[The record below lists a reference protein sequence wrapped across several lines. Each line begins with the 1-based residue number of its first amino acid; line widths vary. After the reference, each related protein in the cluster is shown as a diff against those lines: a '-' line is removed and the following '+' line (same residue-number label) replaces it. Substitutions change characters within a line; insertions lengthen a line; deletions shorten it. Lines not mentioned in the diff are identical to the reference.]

1 MLIEKVLLKFY
12 KNVKFKQVQLMLIKD
27 TYNLLKTFFFNI
39 ILNFSELNLIN
50 YYKDYN
56 NLYLLIIKNINKL
69 KILFENTSDI
79 KINKFYKIIYIKK
92 NILNLCNL
100 ISSNKISENL
110 NLIDSNWKNELNN
123 DNLNKFNFINTFI
136 KSICFWD
143 SNTHHIYNSSK
154 ENKNKIITISNNNNN
169 IKNILVNSFNINET
183 SEDANTIEVN
193 NLFDINTC
201 KQILQNTNIYI
212 DKNKKCISLYENK
225 FGCSI
230 YINLNNRYIVIQ
242 GIFNDDLFNMALC
255 NKWSSDI
262 ILNHENIINSDLSNI
277 LSDFKINYFKIINL
291 RDKIVLSSSEIIT
304 EIKKKYN
311 DFKQIQNKP
320 LMLLIN
326 EFLLGS
332 KFRKI
337 DILTLFLISTQDDS
351 KLACVLFDIFKSK
364 DKTNSHI
371 DIYNSLHY
379 SIRDKLDL
387 ARKHMEEEEKELISI
402 NDSNISYEKK
412 ILFLQVTKD
421 IKVKAMEKLKLI
433 KNNVQGDPK
442 AQAWVDGLLKIPFN
456 IYNESDIISFKKKF
470 IEKLLNNIFSDNEIE
485 QYLIKENN
493 TELQDQWTKY
503 KINKKLVIKEIRT
516 ILDASVYGHKEA
528 KLQLERIFA
537 QWISGEDKGA
547 IIGLQG
553 PPGTGKTSL
562 IKNGLSKCLKDIN
575 GNPRPFAFLPI
586 GGCVNGS
593 TLVGHNYTYVGS
605 TWGRI
610 VDILI
615 TTKCMNPIIFID
627 ELDKVS
633 QTENG
638 REIISILTHLT
649 DSTQNDEFEDKFF
662 SGIKFDLSKVLIIFS
677 FNDISLID
685 PILKDRITIIET
697 KPFTIQ
703 EKIVI
708 VKNYLLP
715 DICKM
720 VGFNSNEIILD
731 NILIKYLIDTYTL
744 EAGVRKI
751 KEKIIEIIRDINLR
765 LLNSEII
772 NLPYIVTQLYCDE
785 LFALKPK
792 IKIKKIMKLPLV
804 GLVNGLF
811 ATSIGLGGITFIQA
825 IKFPSDK
832 MFELNLTGSIGDIM
846 KESVEYSLKLVLSLI
861 PSNIK
866 DQLTEDKLNKKSF
879 GIHLHCPEGGVKK
892 NGSSAGAAITLA
904 LYSLL
909 TNIKV
914 DNTIALTG
922 EIDLLGNITAIGGL
936 QSKLLGAKN
945 ADIKLVLYPEENQD
959 DIDIMRQDYL
969 DLEDENFKLKSVN
982 IITDVFN
989 LCLIK

>member
-12 KNVKFKQVQLMLIKD
+12 KNVKFKQAQLMLIKD

-56 NLYLLIIKNINKL
+56 NLYLLIIKNINEL

-143 SNTHHIYNSSK
+143 SNTHYIYDSSK

-183 SEDANTIEVN
+183 IEDTNTIEVN
-193 NLFDINTC
+193 NLFDINAC

-212 DKNKKCISLYENK
+212 DKNKRCISLYENK

-242 GIFNDDLFNMALC
+242 GIFNDDLFNMASC

-262 ILNHENIINSDLSNI
+262 ILNHENILNSDLSNI
-277 LSDFKINYFKIINL
+277 LYDFKINYFKIINL
-291 RDKIVLSSSEIIT
+291 RDKIVLSSPEIIT

-387 ARKHMEEEEKELISI
+387 ARKHMEEQEKELISI
-402 NDSNISYEKK
+402 NDSDISYEKK

-470 IEKLLNNIFSDNEIE
+470 IEKLSNNIFSDNEIE
-485 QYLIKENN
+485 QHLIKKNN

-685 PILKDRITIIET
+685 LILKDRITIIET

-892 NGSSAGAAITLA
+892 NGPSAGAAITLA

-936 QSKLLGAKN
+936 QSKLLGAQN
-945 ADIKLVLYPEENQD
+945 AGIKLVLYPEENQD